1 MNTHQLEPDNTERTM
16 LDVCG
21 SFITDIIYNTLHDSA
36 ISMHDK
42 AGMGI
47 AEAYRCALDTYI
59 SASNTPKFY
68 SDMLT
73 NLFHFVRHSTVF
85 NNIEYTECIS
95 MYASFFVPSM
105 YVASMTSDQK
115 LNILTMVLGNTL
127 REFVAK
133 VKRQYIG
140 FIIDN
145 HNDPANI
152 EILQDAILEILLRQ
166 RSQSYDRFIQS
177 QRKPVD
183 APKTI
188 NQKSLVKLSTAFKK
202 SIAKK
207 NSLEKSN
214 AALRKK
220 NEQLTKH
227 FEELKKMLLQQIAG
241 QKEQNRVIEELKK
254 QLSDRQPVENKI
266 EDESGIDESDFMLN
280 EYIP

>member
-85 NNIEYTECIS
+85 NNMEYTECIS

-177 QRKPVD
+177 QRKPVE

>member
-85 NNIEYTECIS
+85 NNIAYTECIS

>member
-85 NNIEYTECIS
+85 NNMEYTECIS

>member
-1 MNTHQLEPDNTERTM
+1 M

-21 SFITDIIYNTLHDSA
+21 SFITDIIYNILHDSA
-36 ISMHDK
+36 ISMHEK
-42 AGMGI
+42 TGVGLSQ
-47 AEAYRCALDTYI
+47 AYRGTLDSYI
-59 SASNTPKFY
+59 ASSNTPKFY

-85 NNIEYTECIS
+85 NNLSYTECIS

-105 YVASMTSDQK
+105 YVASMTNDQK

-127 REFVAK
+127 REFVIK
-133 VKRQYIG
+133 VKQAYIG

-152 EILQDAILEILLRQ
+152 EILQDAILEILLHQ

-177 QRKPVD
+177 QKTTIVAPAKPP
-183 APKTI
+183 AKTI
-188 NQKSLVKLSTAFKK
+188 NPKSLVKLSTAFKK
-202 SIAKK
+202 SIARK
-207 NSLEKSN
+207 NYLEKKN
-214 AALRKK
+214 AALVKK

-227 FEELKKMLLQQIAG
+227 FDELRKMLLQQISA

-254 QLSDRQPVENKI
+254 QLETRPVVQQPHKI
-266 EDESGIDESDFMLN
+266 MEDNDDMGIDDSDFMLTT
-280 EYIP
+280 EYVN

>member
-177 QRKPVD
+177 QRKPVE